1 MLKRYCFVFCFCM
14 FFCSTNMAFSQEN
27 LVRNGSF
34 EEYWECPYTETMPDN
49 PQIERCKYWYAPTV
63 GTPDFF
69 HACANPSIVGVPI
82 NKYGYQLPYDGN
94 GYIGVFAMAYDPQ
107 NANYDWREYIQT
119 KLEHPL
125 SKGGE
130 YYMEFYVN
138 KCNGDDDICLAI
150 DRFGALFT
158 DYKISSDDP
167 YYLILDAIPQIS
179 NPRHN
184 IITDTLNW
192 TKISGTFIAKG
203 GEIYLTIGN
212 FYSSDNTDMLLC
224 PSMSPSKLAYY
235 YIDGVLLKHVESQIN
250 IPNVFTPNNDGIN
263 DRFVIEHKSIVEFE
277 LNIRTRWGN
286 SVYSTNDINEYW
298 DGRFKNSDCPDGV
311 YYYTI
316 KAKGAEGKIYN
327 LNGTIQLIR

>member
-1 MLKRYCFVFCFCM
+1 M
-14 FFCSTNMAFSQEN
+14 FSQEN

-34 EEYWECPYTETMPDN
+34 EEYWECPFAESMPYD

-69 HACANPSIVGVPI
+69 HTCAEPYAVGVPI
-82 NKYGYQLPYDGN
+82 NIHGYQWPFDGN
-94 GYIGVFAMAYDPQ
+94 GYVGIYAMAYGPNNDEYDWRD
-107 NANYDWREYIQT
+107 YDWREYIQT
-119 KLEHPL
+119 KLKRPL

-138 KCNGDDDICLAI
+138 KSNDDEMCLAI
-150 DRFGALFT
+150 DRFGALLT
-158 DYKISSDDP
+158 DYKIFSDDP
-167 YYLILDAIPQIS
+167 NALILDAIPQIS

-184 IITDTLNW
+184 IITDTLSW

-212 FYSSDNTDMLLC
+212 FYSIDSTDMLVTVEDF
-224 PSMSPSKLAYY
+224 PFKYAYY
-235 YIDGVLLKHVESQIN
+235 YIDGVSLKYVESQIN
-250 IPNVFTPNNDGIN
+250 VPNVFTPNNDGIN
-263 DRFVIEHKSIVEFE
+263 DKFIIEHKSIVEFE
-277 LNIRTRWGN
+277 LNIYTRWGN
-286 SVYSTNDINEYW
+286 CVYSTNDINEYW
-298 DGRFKNSDCPDGV
+298 NGKFKNSDCPDGV

-327 LNGTIQLIR
+327 LNGTIQLIK